1 MSSRF
6 FCPLLCG
13 TKISNLAL
21 HVKTC
26 VNKNMIGKYF
36 LRCPYN
42 PNHIIKAKVYE
53 GHIENCDDRPKKE
66 EKKEIEKKK
75 KKKKMMIIIL
85 KLLNFL
91 ILLKLMKKLMKKM
104 KNQLK
109 KMIKKI

>member
-66 EKKEIEKKK
+66 EKEEKEEEIEEKKEEFEEKKEEKKK
-75 KKKKMMIIIL
+75 R
-85 KLLNFL
+85 
-91 ILLKLMKKLMKKM
+91 
-104 KNQLK
+104 
-109 KMIKKI
+109 